1 MAAMANFTLVAG
13 TQASAHGP
21 VKFDTITWTG
31 PSSYNNTG
39 TPTTSGNTGLAAG
52 LGTIRKGQ
60 PTPIAVIQQGAH
72 AYGLQYDPVTDL
84 LRVFNV
90 ATPFAE
96 VTNATDLSAV
106 TFRAV
111 IISY

>member
-39 TPTTSGNTGLAAG
+39 TPTT
-52 LGTIRKGQ
+52 
-60 PTPIAVIQQGAH
+60 
-72 AYGLQYDPVTDL
+72 
-84 LRVFNV
+84 
-90 ATPFAE
+90 PFSH
-96 VTNATDLSAV
+96 V
-106 TFRAV
+106 
-111 IISY
+111 